1 MENSDIKRDDSKKKS
16 NRIFLIYF
24 STLIYILITTISITD
39 TQLILNDPVRLPLIN
54 TEVNITIFF
63 IISPLILFL
72 LFVYYNVHF
81 LHLPENKTK
90 VSYKMWPVFEFGEFK
105 SVNTN
110 GEKVKK
116 WLQIAI
122 WNLIIWGSLPFVL
135 FSINYWY
142 ARTHSWEMMLI
153 ISIFSLLG
161 NFFVA
166 TFWLIS
172 KNHENKSD
180 EFYWDILII
189 IVLILFAY
197 GIYHIPVIHELA
209 VHNISFIQKIVVGF
223 IFLMGIFIFFIIVK
237 EINKENSFRI
247 KFWKRTGFR
256 LFKFIFIILL
266 VSPLLVL
273 HYIYKIPSKE
283 GLNVD
288 LSYQI
293 ISQNP
298 NVLYKSI
305 YSVNLRSKH
314 LEGANLVAS
323 VLANADLRDAHLQY
337 SSLNRA
343 KLNGADL
350 SGANLSNT
358 DLRRSDFS
366 NAILRNVNFC
376 GAQLDSVQLDSA
388 DLSGAKNLIIDSLC
402 QAYSLHGATL
412 DPELKI
418 LVNKKCPELLD
429 SLKEK
434 KSDF

>member
-166 TFWLIS
+166 SFWIIS
-172 KNHENKSD
+172 KNHKSESD
-180 EFYWDILII
+180 ELCWDILII
-189 IVLILFAY
+189 IVLIFIAY
-197 GIYHIPVIHELA
+197 GIYHIPVIHKPI
-209 VHNISFIQKIVVGF
+209 VNNITDVKKFLIAIPFLLGILIVF
-223 IFLMGIFIFFIIVK
+223 NIAK
-237 EINKENSFRI
+237 EIIKKTFFRV
-247 KFWKRTGFR
+247 KFLTRSRFR
-256 LFKFIFIILL
+256 LFRFIFVILL

-298 NVLYKSI
+298 NVPYKSV

-323 VLANADLRDAHLQY
+323 VLANADLRDAQLQY

-350 SGANLSNT
+350 SGVNLSFT
-358 DLRRSDFS
+358 DLRKSDFR
-366 NAILRNVNFC
+366 NTILRNANFL
-376 GAQLDSVQLDSA
+376 GAQLDDMRLDSA
-388 DLSGAKNLIIDSLC
+388 DLRDAKGLHIDSLC
-402 QAYSLHGATL
+402 EVHSLYGAKL
-412 DPELKI
+412 DPELET
-418 LVNKKCPELLD
+418 LVKEKCRELLD

-434 KSDF
+434 NSDF